1 MKKIIATVL
10 AMVMA
15 LALCATAFAD
25 IAWTGYT
32 NKGAELAKDYSCTPV
47 KATTVKKGDGGTIAH
62 YWVKSATDNVDAY
75 YVDGD
80 VNSYDLKLTADAKA
94 PMYLNEIDGY
104 NYDYKATVFTKI
116 GGKCGQLDLE
126 KDETGYVVS
135 FNDETTYYVAASKGS
150 YNLLVNG
157 EVVKANLVK
166 GLVAHDWAAN
176 SLDKN
181 GNADS
186 YKCKTCGTV
195 AKVYETV
202 EAAEAAG
209 AKTTEVKNGQIIG
222 FTYEAGDTVK
232 TNTTTTNSPKTF
244 DAGVAMYA
252 GMALMSVAGSAVVR
266 GGRARHFAAAPS
278 FFKFFRKKRGS
289 RRFLRYTLS

>member
-94 PMYLNEIDGY
+94 PMYLNEIDSY
-104 NYDYKATVFTKI
+104 NYNYKATEFKAI
-116 GGKCGQLDLE
+116 GEKCGQLDLADGV
-126 KDETGYVVS
+126 KGYVATDKDGNTLY
-135 FNDETTYYVAASKGS
+135 FQAAKNGS
-150 YNLLVNG
+150 VNLLVDG
-157 EVVKANLVK
+157 KIVAADKAALNP
-166 GLVAHDWAAN
+166 HDWKVN
-176 SLDKN
+176 SYDKN
-181 GNADS
+181 NNADS
-186 YKCKTCGTV
+186 YKCADCGTIAKYYPTMDALKKAGCNAHFTLNDRLYGYTE
-195 AKVYETV
+195 AKV
-202 EAAEAAG
+202 G
-209 AKTTEVKNGQIIG
+209 GTTATGNK
-222 FTYEAGDTVK
+222 
-232 TNTTTTNSPKTF
+232 SPKTF
-244 DAGVAMYA
+244 DAGIAMYA
-252 GMALMSVAGSAVVR
+252 GMALMSVAGSAVVI
-266 GGRARHFAAAPS
+266 G
-278 FFKFFRKKRGS
+278 KKKE
-289 RRFLRYTLS
+289 F